1 MPLKRYS
8 RTFLL
13 EKKDD
18 SAIDFDVLAGI
29 NPTLEFLTYPGK
41 KRILNMNLSKK
52 IRKESTEKKSA
63 VMSSPPEAS
72 NSVQSKNTTKSQM
85 PNSTSI
91 HLRPIGIPA
100 PLPLRDVLPIL
111 PASNRTSS
119 SFNNQQNP
127 YYTPIPPLS
136 TVHHPQY
143 YPHHPQYISGTSHQ
157 PNTGTLFKNPHF
169 ELFSNPTN
177 PPQSCQYYSIPPNG
191 AQNMILT
198 RSGPHSDIPD
208 PQEKL
213 SATEDD
219 SLKELRHQFE
229 VRLKHEQELFTM
241 KTKQEW
247 SERENKIR
255 AQNIKVL
262 QEIKNKH
269 FKELQEIKAQHFK
282 DGQEKEEKMHTEFQ
296 KTLQGALSFNG
307 ELQGKDSKNEE
318 QQAQEA
324 KDSKTIRELKNFALS
339 FKLQGEDNK
348 NEEQHAKE
356 AKDLKTIKELEET
369 LKTSQEHNDAR
380 VFELNT
386 LNDFLKKRLEEKSNE
401 LQATQI
407 AVKDELDTAKKEFQN
422 ELEATRIAAKQELDA
437 AKKEFEEMI
446 QLTEMLVTESKDKAW
461 DELVHIL
468 DTELECHICTEIF
481 IDADILSTCCHV
493 FCHRCINTYYDI
505 NAGDWGSPQQR
516 TCPLCRFPF
525 VKRDIQPFPMGRSL
539 IAKIEDK
546 LPEETIQ
553 RRIRLKQEQR

>member
-143 YPHHPQYISGTSHQ
+143 ISGTSHQ
-157 PNTGTLFKNPHF
+157 PNTGPLFKNPHF

-208 PQEKL
+208 PQEML
-213 SATEDD
+213 PMTEDD

-307 ELQGKDSKNEE
+307 ELQVKDNNNEE
-318 QQAQEA
+318 QEA
-324 KDSKTIRELKNFALS
+324 KDSE
-339 FKLQGEDNK
+339 
-348 NEEQHAKE
+348 
-356 AKDLKTIKELEET
+356 TIKELEET
-369 LKTSQEHNDAR
+369 LKTSQELNESR

-386 LNDFLKKRLEEKSNE
+386 LNDFLKKRLEEKNNE

-407 AVKDELDTAKKEFQN
+407 VVKDELDTAKKEFQN